1 MSAITQTYQQP
12 TVSLEVSGI
21 PAKSA
26 ASGNGGSPL
35 AQIQRDLVCHITV
48 QAGSQPVTLRGDQD
62 LLKDLVAVMRRYLAY
77 TLSSQPQGTFSGTV
91 AIRPLDF
98 IFHRLTVRQGDGIA
112 QVDLSMTQLYDLSE
126 GLEDIA
132 GDLPQLQE
140 LKSKPKGSGGAVWGA
155 GIAALVVGG
164 IGVATAI
171 TVLGGIEGRREDE
184 DFLTPSTA
192 MIEERSSD
200 QAARSGAG
208 GPDLNG
214 AVDQAAGGNA
224 SESEEAPLAAEI
236 DSEEPDPVDTSEIA
250 ALPPAPTTSIV
261 ELSEAGLALL
271 ETLNQDWEAPDGFT
285 IPLSYVV
292 TVNSQGSPIAVT
304 PVDELSA
311 EGLQDTP
318 LAAWQGA
325 ELEAAA
331 EETEVFNVTFVQDQ
345 VSVSPQP

>member
-1 MSAITQTYQQP
+1 MSAITQTYQQT

-26 ASGNGGSPL
+26 ASGDGGSPL

-48 QAGSQPVTLRGDQD
+48 QGGSKPVTLRGDQD

-77 TLSSQPQGTFSGTV
+77 SLSAQPQGTFSGTV

-98 IFHRLTVRQGDGIA
+98 IFHRLTVRQGEGIA
-112 QVDLSMTQLYDLSE
+112 QVDLSMTQLYDLAE

-132 GDLPQLQE
+132 ADLPQLQE
-140 LKSKPKGSGGAVWGA
+140 LKSKPKGSGRAAWGA

-171 TVLGGIEGRREDE
+171 AVLGGIEGRRQDE

-192 MIEERSSD
+192 MVERSSE
-200 QAARSGAG
+200 QAARSNTSASN
-208 GPDLNG
+208 PNG
-214 AVDQAAGGNA
+214 AVDQAAGDNA
-224 SESEEAPLAAEI
+224 SESEDAPLVAEI
-236 DSEEPDPVDTSEIA
+236 DPEDPEPVDTSEIA

-261 ELSEAGLALL
+261 ELSEAGLTLL

-311 EGLQDTP
+311 EGLGDTP
-318 LAAWQGA
+318 LAAWEGA
-325 ELEAAA
+325 ELETVP
-331 EETEVFNVTFVQDQ
+331 EEVEVFSVTFVQDQ